1 MATQTKVVYYIGD
14 ENTPYLVKVPV
25 AKEAISLADFKKCI
39 NKKNY
44 KFFFQSYDE
53 DFGLVKEEI
62 SDDKAVL
69 PQTQEGKIV
78 CFLTA
83 CEKEP
88 EKTKPTPPE
97 RVDSTVRHRN
107 EFIAPPPPRS
117 HGSGSSGSR
126 RARRPPPMAD
136 RFGSQSTIMSSELS
150 DRTAFDTDFD
160 DASSIAYSTVT
171 DMSSVSR
178 QRRPRRQV
186 RRKKRP
192 TKLDDTTSNYSSS
205 VTDSTMSLNVMT
217 VELDLE
223 KHKFLGISIVGQN
236 NESGDGGIYIG
247 SIMKG
252 GAVAADGRI
261 EAGDML
267 LQVND
272 VNFEE
277 MTNNEAVDFLRK
289 VVNDPSKKITL
300 MIAKCWDPSPTPH
313 HNSLP
318 RDNLNEPI
326 RPIDPAAWVAS
337 QQGYGDHRYSSMSQL
352 TETSSDTFASS
363 LPEADQM
370 NYPHFNRI
378 QLTIHSEMSTVA
390 RMMRF
395 PNSGLDIKDRQ
406 WLKITIPMAFIGSEL
421 VDWLHSKVEGLQDRR
436 DARKYA
442 SSMLKAS
449 YIKHTVNKTSFS
461 EQCYY
466 VFGDQNNV
474 PSLPREMVN
483 MSLTDSNSDISTDT
497 CRSMG
502 ALPRARPSTPNQYY
516 HQDYDT
522 MSIASSS
529 CMSSVSQMSVRD
541 RIVAQVGAAQRQKQ
555 IEDDNIS
562 MSSAST
568 ISRVRS
574 AIV

>member
-1 MATQTKVVYYIGD
+1 
-14 ENTPYLVKVPV
+14 
-25 AKEAISLADFKKCI
+25 
-39 NKKNY
+39 
-44 KFFFQSYDE
+44 
-53 DFGLVKEEI
+53 
-62 SDDKAVL
+62 
-69 PQTQEGKIV
+69 
-78 CFLTA
+78 
-83 CEKEP
+83 
-88 EKTKPTPPE
+88 
-97 RVDSTVRHRN
+97 
-107 EFIAPPPPRS
+107 
-117 HGSGSSGSR
+117 
-126 RARRPPPMAD
+126 MAD

-150 DRTAFDTDFD
+150 DRTGLDTDFD

-277 MTNNEAVDFLRK
+277 MSNNEAVDFLRK

>member
-1 MATQTKVVYYIGD
+1 MAQTKVVYYIGD
-14 ENTPYLVKVPV
+14 EDTPYLVKVPV
-25 AKEAISLADFKKCI
+25 ARESITLTDFKKCI
-39 NKKNY
+39 NKSNY

-62 SDDKAVL
+62 SDNVAKL

-88 EKTKPTPPE
+88 EKTRPTPPE
-97 RVDSTVRHRN
+97 RVDSVRNRN
-107 EFIAPPPPRS
+107 EFMAPPPPRS

-136 RFGSQSTIMSSELS
+136 RFGSQSTIKSSELS
-150 DRTAFDTDFD
+150 DRTGFDSEFD
-160 DASSIAYSTVT
+160 DASSHAYSTVT

-178 QRRPRRQV
+178 QRRPKRQV
-186 RRKKRP
+186 RRKKRVI
-192 TKLDDTTSNYSSS
+192 KMDDTTSNYSSS

-217 VELDLE
+217 VDLDLE

-300 MIAKCWDPSPTPH
+300 MIAKCWDPSPTQNH
-313 HNSLP
+313 YSLP
-318 RDNLNEPI
+318 RNNLNEPI

-337 QQGYGDHRYSSMSQL
+337 QQNFDMRYNSMSQL

-370 NYPHFNRI
+370 HYPHFNRH
-378 QLTIHSEMSTVA
+378 QLTIHSEMSTIV

-395 PNSGLDIKDRQ
+395 PNSGLEIKDRQ
-406 WLKITIPMAFIGSEL
+406 WLKITIPLAFIGSEL

-442 SSMLKAS
+442 SSLVKNC
-449 YIKHTVNKTSFS
+449 YIKHTVNKASFS

-483 MSLTDSNSDISTDT
+483 MSLTDSNSDVSTDT
-497 CRSMG
+497 CRSLG
-502 ALPRARPSTPNQYY
+502 VLPRARPSTPNHYY
-516 HQDYDT
+516 GHQDYDT

-529 CMSSVSQMSVRD
+529 VMSSVSQMSVRD

-555 IEDDNIS
+555 MEDDNIS
-562 MSSAST
+562 LSSAST